1 MKEKFDVSGMTCA
14 SCQAHVE
21 KAVRKVP
28 GVKDVTVNLL
38 SNNMVVEFEEGQ
50 SPAQEVVRAV
60 EDAGYGASPA
70 GAKASQSAAQ
80 PSELPAEK
88 QMRSMRFRLIVSFL
102 MLVPMMYVSMGHM
115 VGLPLPHI
123 LHGTENAMSFALVQ
137 FFLALPVLYV
147 NRAYFENGFKA
158 LLHRTPNMDSLIAI
172 GSAASMLYGVIAL
185 FEIGY
190 GLGHGDAERVMHFS
204 MDLYFESAA
213 MILAL
218 ITLGKYLETRSKG
231 KTGEAIRRLM
241 DLAPK
246 TATVE
251 RDGQEIT
258 LPLEEVAL
266 GDIVLVR
273 PGGSIP
279 VDGVIVSGQTSV
291 DQSALTGE
299 SIPVER
305 GEGDAVSA
313 ATINKSGFVKLRAT
327 RVGDD
332 TTLSQIIRLVE
343 EAGNSKA
350 PIAKLADR
358 ISGVFVPIVIAIAV
372 LTTVVWLLLGE
383 EASRALS
390 YGIAVLVISCP
401 CALGLATPVAIMVGT
416 GKGAEY
422 GILFKSAEALE
433 TAHAVKTVVLD
444 KTGTITEGRPRVTDV
459 RTGRLADENRLL
471 AIAASMEHAS
481 EHPLAEA
488 VMQCAS
494 ERGVKLLAVE
504 RFTSIPGRGIE
515 AEVEGAPY
523 LAGNA
528 ALMQERGVAMEGIQ
542 EAGEALAREG
552 KTPLYFAQGGAQARA
567 LGVIA
572 VADVVKPTSRE
583 AIAALKHLGIKV
595 VMLTGDHKATAEAIR
610 AQMGIDEAV
619 AEVLPQDKDRE
630 VRRLQEGGRKVAM
643 VGDGINDAPALA
655 RADVGIAIGAGTDVA
670 IDSAD
675 VVLMRSDLADAVTAI
690 ELSHKVLGNIKM
702 NLFWAFFY
710 NAIGIPLAAGV
721 FYPLL
726 GWRLSP
732 MFAAAAM
739 SLSSVCVVTNALRLR
754 FFRPHSRAEAID
766 QSGRTM
772 TPVAPE
778 TAVPRVAG
786 ETKGQEEDDSGMKK
800 IMTVEG
806 MSCNHC
812 KMSVEK
818 ALSAV
823 EGVKHAEVDLE
834 KKTAAIALAKDVSD
848 DVLRKAVSDAGF
860 EPGAITVKKGLL
872 S

>member
-1 MKEKFDVSGMTCA
+1 MTCA

-21 KAVRKVP
+21 KAVRSVP
-28 GVKDVTVNLL
+28 GVQDVTVNLL
-38 SNNMVVEFEEGQ
+38 SNSMVVEYAPGQ
-50 SPAQEVVRAV
+50 NPAQAVVEAV
-60 EDAGYGASPA
+60 EHAGYGASKAGQRPA
-70 GAKASQSAAQ
+70 EAPG
-80 PSELPAEK
+80 ELPAQK
-88 QMRSMRFRLIVSFL
+88 QLRDMKRRLIVSFAL
-102 MLVPMMYVSMGHM
+102 LIPMMYVSMGHM
-115 VGLPLPHI
+115 IGLPLPGF
-123 LHGTENAMSFALVQ
+123 LHGTQNAMSFALAQ
-137 FFLALPVLYV
+137 FLLALPVLYV
-147 NRAYFENGFKA
+147 NRAYYENGFKA
-158 LLHRTPNMDSLIAI
+158 LAHRMPNMDSLIAI
-172 GSAASMLYGVIAL
+172 GSSASMIYGVIAL

-190 GLGHGDAERVMHFS
+190 GLGHGDAARVSRFS

-218 ITLGKYLETRSKG
+218 ITLGKFLETRSKG

-241 DLAPK
+241 DLRPQ

-251 RDGQEIT
+251 RDGREET
-258 LPLEEVAL
+258 VPLEQVAV

-313 ATINKSGFVKLRAT
+313 ATINRRGFVKVRAT

-358 ISGVFVPIVIAIAV
+358 ISGVFVPVVIAIAV
-372 LTTVVWLLLGE
+372 VTALVWLALGE
-383 EASRALS
+383 PVSGALS
-390 YGIAVLVISCP
+390 FGIAVLVISCP

-459 RTGRLADENRLL
+459 RTAPGVDEARLL
-471 AIAASMEHAS
+471 AVAASMEHAS

-488 VMQCAS
+488 VVQYAQ
-494 ERGVKLLAVE
+494 ERGAALLPVA
-504 RFTSIPGRGIE
+504 RFASVPGRGIE
-515 AEVEGAPY
+515 AEVDGQAC
-523 LAGNA
+523 LAGNLA
-528 ALMQERGVAMEGIQ
+528 FLQERGVQPGGLR
-542 EAGEALAREG
+542 EAGEALARAG
-552 KTPLYFAQGGAQARA
+552 KTPMYFACGGRA
-567 LGVIA
+567 LGVLA
-572 VADVVKPTSRE
+572 VADVVKPTSRG
-583 AIAALKHLGIKV
+583 AVAALKRMGIRV
-595 VMLTGDHKATAEAIR
+595 VMLTGDHRAAAEAIR
-610 AQMGIDEAV
+610 AQTDIDEAV
-619 AEVLPQDKDRE
+619 AEVLPQDKERE
-630 VRRLQEGGRKVAM
+630 VRRLQAQGHKVAM

-655 RADVGIAIGAGTDVA
+655 RADVGIAIGTDVA
-670 IDSAD
+670 IESAD
-675 VVLMRSDLADAVTAI
+675 VVLMRGDLYDAVTAI
-690 ELSHKVLGNIKM
+690 ELSHSVLRNIRM

-710 NAIGIPLAAGV
+710 NAIGIPLAAGA
-721 FYPLL
+721 FFPLL

-739 SLSSVCVVTNALRLR
+739 SMSSVCVVSNALRLR
-754 FFRPHSRAEAID
+754 LFRPHAAAADERPAPSDE
-766 QSGRTM
+766 
-772 TPVAPE
+772 TPIPDE
-778 TAVPRVAG
+778 T
-786 ETKGQEEDDSGMKK
+786 TQEEANTMKK
-800 IMTVEG
+800 VMKVEG

-818 ALSAV
+818 ALSAL
-823 EGVKHAEVDLE
+823 EGVKSAQVDLQ
-834 KKTAAIALAKDVSD
+834 KKTATVVLAQDVAD
-848 DVLRKAVSDAGF
+848 EVLKKAVADAGF
-860 EPGAITVKKGLL
+860 EPGEITVKKGLFA
-872 S
+872 

>member
-1 MKEKFDVSGMTCA
+1 MTCA

-21 KAVRKVP
+21 KAVRSVP
-28 GVKDVTVNLL
+28 GVQDVTVNLL
-38 SNNMVVEFEEGQ
+38 SNSMVVEYAQGQ
-50 SPAQEVVRAV
+50 DPEQAVVEAV
-60 EDAGYGASPA
+60 ERAGYGASKAGQRPA
-70 GAKASQSAAQ
+70 EAPG
-80 PSELPAEK
+80 ELPAQK
-88 QMRSMRFRLIVSFL
+88 QLRDMKRRLIVSFAL
-102 MLVPMMYVSMGHM
+102 LIPMMYVSMGHM
-115 VGLPLPHI
+115 IGLPLPGF
-123 LHGTENAMSFALVQ
+123 LHGTQNAMSFALAQ
-137 FFLALPVLYV
+137 FLLALPVLYV
-147 NRAYFENGFKA
+147 NRAYYENGFKA
-158 LLHRTPNMDSLIAI
+158 LAHRMPNMDSLIAI
-172 GSAASMLYGVIAL
+172 GSSASMIYGVIAL

-190 GLGHGDAERVMHFS
+190 GLGHGDAARVSRFS

-218 ITLGKYLETRSKG
+218 ITLGKFLETRSKG

-241 DLAPK
+241 DLRPK

-251 RDGQEIT
+251 RDGREET
-258 LPLEEVAL
+258 VPLEQVAV

-313 ATINKSGFVKLRAT
+313 ATINKRGFVKVRAT

-358 ISGVFVPIVIAIAV
+358 ISGVFVPVVIAIAV
-372 LTTVVWLLLGE
+372 VTALVWLALGE
-383 EASRALS
+383 PFSSALS
-390 YGIAVLVISCP
+390 FGIAVLVISCP

-459 RTGRLADENRLL
+459 RTAPGVDEARLL

-488 VMQCAS
+488 VTAHAQ
-494 ERGVKLLAVE
+494 ERGAALLPVA
-504 RFTSIPGRGIE
+504 RFASVPGRGIE
-515 AEVEGAPY
+515 AEVDGQAC
-523 LAGNA
+523 LAGNLA
-528 ALMQERGVAMEGIQ
+528 FLQERGVQPGGLRK
-542 EAGEALAREG
+542 AGEALARAG
-552 KTPLYFAQGGAQARA
+552 KTPMYFACAGQA
-567 LGVIA
+567 LGVLA
-572 VADVVKPTSRE
+572 VADVVKPTSRG
-583 AIAALKHLGIKV
+583 AVAALKRMGIRV
-595 VMLTGDHKATAEAIR
+595 VMLTGDHRAAAEAIR
-610 AQMGIDEAV
+610 AQTGIDEAV
-619 AEVLPQDKDRE
+619 AEVLPQDKERE
-630 VRRLQEGGRKVAM
+630 VRRLQAQGHKVAM
-643 VGDGINDAPALA
+643 IGDGINDAPALA

-670 IDSAD
+670 IESAD
-675 VVLMRSDLADAVTAI
+675 VVLMRGDLYDAVTAI
-690 ELSHKVLGNIKM
+690 ELSHSVLRNIRM

-721 FYPLL
+721 FFPLL

-739 SLSSVCVVTNALRLR
+739 SMSSVCVVSNALRLR
-754 FFRPHSRAEAID
+754 LFKPHAAAADERPAPSDE
-766 QSGRTM
+766 
-772 TPVAPE
+772 TPESPIPDE
-778 TAVPRVAG
+778 T
-786 ETKGQEEDDSGMKK
+786 TQEEANTMKK
-800 IMTVEG
+800 VIKVEG

-818 ALSAV
+818 ALSAL
-823 EGVKHAEVDLE
+823 EGVKSAQVDLQ
-834 KKTAAIALAKDVSD
+834 KKTATVVLAQDVADEALK
-848 DVLRKAVSDAGF
+848 KAVADAGF
-860 EPGAITVKKGLL
+860 EPGEVTVKKGLFA
-872 S
+872 

>member
-50 SPAQEVVRAV
+50 SPAQEIVRAV
-60 EDAGYGASPA
+60 EGAGYGASPA
-70 GAKASQSAAQ
+70 GARAAEKAAQ
-80 PSELPAEK
+80 PTELPAEK
-88 QMRSMRFRLIVSFL
+88 QMCSMRFRLIVSFL

-147 NRAYFENGFKA
+147 NRAYFQNGFKA
-158 LLHRTPNMDSLIAI
+158 LLHRAPNMDSLIAI
-172 GSAASMLYGVIAL
+172 GSAASMVYGVIAL

-190 GLGHGDAERVMHFS
+190 GLGHGDAERVTHFS

-251 RDGQEIT
+251 RDGREMT
-258 LPLEEVAL
+258 VPLEEVAL

-313 ATINKSGFVKLRAT
+313 ATINKSGFIKLRAT

-358 ISGVFVPIVIAIAV
+358 ISGVFVPIVIAVAV

-459 RTGRLADENRLL
+459 RTGQLVDEKRLL

-488 VMQCAS
+488 VLQSAN

-528 ALMQERGVAMEGIQ
+528 ALMRERGVAMEGMQ

-583 AIAALKHLGIKV
+583 AIAALKRLGIKV

-675 VVLMRSDLADAVTAI
+675 VVLMRSDLQDAVTAI
-690 ELSHKVLGNIKM
+690 ELSHKVLANIKM

-754 FFRPHSRAEAID
+754 FFRPHMRAEAID
-766 QSGRTM
+766 QSGKGK
-772 TPVAPE
+772 APAAPAME
-778 TAVPRVAG
+778 SPRAAG
-786 ETKGQEEDDSGMKK
+786 ETKGQEEDEFGMKK

-818 ALSAV
+818 ALSAL

-834 KKTAAIALAKDVSD
+834 KKTATIALLKDVPD
-848 DVLRKAVSDAGF
+848 DTLRKAVSDAGF
-860 EPGAITVKKGLL
+860 EPGAITFKKGLL